1 MPDKEKL
8 MTKGRHTRV
17 RILGLISFSLV
28 IAAVTYGFAEAN
40 SVHSSGVMGTGYG
53 VKSSYKISKINYELD
68 VENPTRF
75 IAVDFEVD
83 QENVFVTAG
92 VSATEKGK
100 VIWSDECEIT
110 FDKWTCTFTE
120 GVDVLAADW
129 LHVSPVQ

>member
-1 MPDKEKL
+1 
-8 MTKGRHTRV
+8 
-17 RILGLISFSLV
+17 LV

-40 SVHSSGVMGTGYG
+40 SVHSSGVLRTGYG
-53 VKSSYKISKINYELD
+53 VKSVFEVSKINYELD

-100 VIWSDECEIT
+100 VIWSDECELT